1 MTGSF
6 EIQRDTILRRRP
18 EPESHPAGA
27 QLGAE
32 GHRVGALHAGPAG
45 RVSSTSER
53 ARNV

>member
-1 MTGSF
+1 MTRTV
-6 EIQRDTILRRRP
+6 EIQRDTLLRRRP
-18 EPESHPAGA
+18 EAEAHPAGA

-32 GHRVGALHAGPAG
+32 GHGVGALHAGPAG

>member
-1 MTGSF
+1 MPRTVELEGNP
-6 EIQRDTILRRRP
+6 LLCRRP
-18 EPESHPAGA
+18 QSETHAVGA

-32 GHRVGALHAGPAG
+32 GHGVGALHAGPAG